1 MPFAAKVGAMNTSKH
16 VRIEMTS
23 GLLAITLARPEK
35 KNALT
40 TQMYEALVEA
50 FELASAEPSV
60 HVVLV
65 DADGGD
71 FCAGNDIA
79 DFVAMARSGQAFDS
93 SDVFRF
99 LRVLAAFDKPVVAAV
114 RGRAVG
120 IGTTMLLHCDLVY
133 VAEDARL
140 STPFV
145 DLALVPEAASSLLL
159 PARIGHVRAFALFAL
174 GETLDGRA
182 AVHCGLA
189 NAALPAGQVTPRAR
203 AAALTLAGK
212 PTQSVQATKKL
223 MREHGRMLAVIES
236 EGRVFADRLMSP
248 EARTAFQAFMTRRG
262 PGSSR

>member
-1 MPFAAKVGAMNTSKH
+1 MPFAAKVGPMNTSTQ
-16 VRIEMTS
+16 VRIETTC
-23 GLLAITLARPEK
+23 GLLAVTLARPEK

-40 TQMYEALVEA
+40 MPMYQALVQALER
-50 FELASAEPSV
+50 ASADPAV
-60 HVVLV
+60 HVVLL

-79 DFVAMARSGQAFDS
+79 DFVALARSGQALES

-99 LRVLAAFDKPVVAAV
+99 LRALALFDKPLVAAV

-133 VAEDARL
+133 VADNARL

-174 GETLDGRA
+174 GETLDAPGA
-182 AVHCGLA
+182 LACGVA
-189 NAALPAGQVTPRAR
+189 NAVLPADEVTPRAR
-203 AAALTLAGK
+203 AAALTLAAK
-212 PTQSVQATKKL
+212 PAVALQATKKL
-223 MREHGRMLAVIES
+223 MRDHGRMLAAIES
-236 EGRVFADRLMSP
+236 EGREFVQRLLSA
-248 EARTAFQAFMTRRG
+248 EAQAMFQAFMTRRG
-262 PGSSR
+262 PGA

>member
-1 MPFAAKVGAMNTSKH
+1 MNTSTQ
-16 VRIEMTS
+16 VRVETAS
-23 GLLAITLARPEK
+23 GLLAITLARPDK

-40 TQMYEALVEA
+40 TQMYRALVQA
-50 FELASAEPSV
+50 FELASADPAV
-60 HVVLV
+60 RVVLL

-79 DFVAMARSGQAFDS
+79 DFVAMARSAQALDS

-99 LRVLAAFDKPVVAAV
+99 LRALAAFDKPVVAAV

-133 VAEDARL
+133 VAEDARF

-174 GETLDGRA
+174 GESIDGRA
-182 AVHCGLA
+182 AVDCGLA
-189 NAALPAGQVTPRAR
+189 NAALPADQVTPRAR
-203 AAALTLAGK
+203 AAALTLAAK
-212 PTQSVQATKKL
+212 PAQAVQATKKL
-223 MREHGRMLAVIES
+223 MREHARMLAVIEA
-236 EGRVFADRLMSP
+236 EGRVFADRLLSS
-248 EARTAFQAFMTRRG
+248 EAQSAFQAFMTRRT
-262 PGSSR
+262 PGT

>member
-1 MPFAAKVGAMNTSKH
+1 MNTSTQ
-16 VRIEMTS
+16 VRVETAS
-23 GLLAITLARPEK
+23 GLLAITLARPDK

-40 TQMYEALVEA
+40 TQMYRALVQA
-50 FELASAEPSV
+50 FELASADPAV
-60 HVVLV
+60 RVVLL

-79 DFVAMARSGQAFDS
+79 DFVAMARSAQALDS

-99 LRVLAAFDKPVVAAV
+99 LRALAAFDKPVVAAV

-133 VAEDARL
+133 VAEDARF

-174 GETLDGRA
+174 GESIDGRA
-182 AVHCGLA
+182 AVDCGLA
-189 NAALPAGQVTPRAR
+189 NAALPAEQVTPRAR
-203 AAALTLAGK
+203 AAALTLAAK
-212 PTQSVQATKKL
+212 PAQAVQATKKL
-223 MREHGRMLAVIES
+223 MREHARMLAVIEA
-236 EGRVFADRLMSP
+236 EGRVFADRLLSS
-248 EARTAFQAFMTRRG
+248 EAQSAFQAFMTRRT
-262 PGSSR
+262 PGT

>member
-1 MPFAAKVGAMNTSKH
+1 MNTSTQ
-16 VRIEMTS
+16 VRVETAS
-23 GLLAITLARPEK
+23 GLLAITLARPDK

-40 TQMYEALVEA
+40 TQMYRALVQA
-50 FELASAEPSV
+50 FELASADPAV
-60 HVVLV
+60 RVVLL

-79 DFVAMARSGQAFDS
+79 DFVAMARSAQALDS

-99 LRVLAAFDKPVVAAV
+99 LRALAAFDKPVVAAV

-133 VAEDARL
+133 VAEDARF

-174 GETLDGRA
+174 GESIDGRA
-182 AVHCGLA
+182 AVDCGVA
-189 NAALPAGQVTPRAR
+189 NAALPAEQVTPRAR
-203 AAALTLAGK
+203 AAALTLAAK
-212 PTQSVQATKKL
+212 PAQAVQATKKL
-223 MREHGRMLAVIES
+223 MREHARMLAVIEA
-236 EGRVFADRLMSP
+236 EGRVFADRLLSS
-248 EARTAFQAFMTRRG
+248 EAQSAFQAFMTRRT
-262 PGSSR
+262 PGT

>member
-1 MPFAAKVGAMNTSKH
+1 MNTSTQ
-16 VRIEMTS
+16 VRVETAS
-23 GLLAITLARPEK
+23 GLLAITLARPDK

-40 TQMYEALVEA
+40 TQMYRALVQA
-50 FELASAEPSV
+50 FELASADPAV
-60 HVVLV
+60 RVVLL

-79 DFVAMARSGQAFDS
+79 DFVAMARSAQALDS

-99 LRVLAAFDKPVVAAV
+99 LRALAAFDKPVVAAV

-133 VAEDARL
+133 VAEDARF

-174 GETLDGRA
+174 GESIDGRA
-182 AVHCGLA
+182 AVDCGLA
-189 NAALPAGQVTPRAR
+189 NAALPAEQVTPRAR
-203 AAALTLAGK
+203 AAALTLAAK
-212 PTQSVQATKKL
+212 PAQAVQTTKKL
-223 MREHGRMLAVIES
+223 MREHARMLAVIEA
-236 EGRVFADRLMSP
+236 EGRVFADRLLSS
-248 EARTAFQAFMTRRG
+248 EAQSAFQAFMTRRT
-262 PGSSR
+262 PGT

>member
-1 MPFAAKVGAMNTSKH
+1 MNTSTQ
-16 VRIEMTS
+16 VRVETAS
-23 GLLAITLARPEK
+23 GLLAITLARPDK

-40 TQMYEALVEA
+40 TQMYRALVQA
-50 FELASAEPSV
+50 FELASADPAV
-60 HVVLV
+60 RVVLL

-79 DFVAMARSGQAFDS
+79 DFVAMARSAQALDS

-99 LRVLAAFDKPVVAAV
+99 LRALAAFDKPVVAAV

-133 VAEDARL
+133 VAEDARF

-174 GETLDGRA
+174 GESIDGRA
-182 AVHCGLA
+182 AVDCGLA
-189 NAALPAGQVTPRAR
+189 NAELPAEQVTPRAR
-203 AAALTLAGK
+203 AAALTLAAK
-212 PTQSVQATKKL
+212 PAQAVQATKKL
-223 MREHGRMLAVIES
+223 MREHARMLAVIEA
-236 EGRVFADRLMSP
+236 EGRVFADRLLSS
-248 EARTAFQAFMTRRG
+248 EAQSAFQAFMTRRT
-262 PGSSR
+262 PGT

>member
-1 MPFAAKVGAMNTSKH
+1 MNTSKQLR
-16 VRIEMTS
+16 VEMTS
-23 GLLAITLARPEK
+23 GLLSITLARPDK

-40 TQMYEALVEA
+40 TQMYDALVGA
-50 FELASAEPSV
+50 FELASADASV
-60 HVVLV
+60 HVVLL

-79 DFVAMARSGQAFDS
+79 DFVAMARSPQALES

-99 LRVLAAFDKPVVAAV
+99 LRVLATFDKPVVAAV

-133 VAEDARL
+133 VAEDARF

-182 AVHCGLA
+182 AVDCGLA
-189 NAALPAGQVTPRAR
+189 NAALPAAQVTPRAR

-212 PTQSVQATKKL
+212 PVQAVQATKKL
-223 MREHGRMLAVIES
+223 MREQARMLAAIES
-236 EGRVFADRLMSP
+236 EGRVFADRLLSA
-248 EARTAFQAFMTRRG
+248 EAQAIFQAFMTRRA
-262 PGSSR
+262 PGS

>member
-1 MPFAAKVGAMNTSKH
+1 MNTAIP
-16 VRIEMTS
+16 VRMERTS
-23 GLLAITLARPEK
+23 GLLAITLARPDK

-40 TQMYEALVEA
+40 GEMYQALVEA
-50 FELASAEPSV
+50 LELASAEPSI
-60 HVVLV
+60 HVVLL

-79 DFVAMARSGQAFDS
+79 DFVALARSGQALENS
-93 SDVFRF
+93 NVFRF
-99 LRVLAAFDKPVVAAV
+99 LRALAVLDKPLIAAV

-120 IGTTMLLHCDLVY
+120 IGTTLLLHCDLVY

-145 DLALVPEAASSLLL
+145 DLALVPEAASSVLL

-174 GETLDGRA
+174 GESLDGHA

-189 NAALPAGQVTPRAR
+189 NEALPANEVAPRAR

-212 PTQSVQATKKL
+212 PALAVQATKKL
-223 MREHGRMLAVIES
+223 MRDHAQMLSVIES
-236 EGRVFADRLMSP
+236 EGRVFAQRLKSA
-248 EARTAFQAFMTRRG
+248 EAQATFQAFMTRRG
-262 PGSSR
+262 PGA

>member
-1 MPFAAKVGAMNTSKH
+1 
-16 VRIEMTS
+16 
-23 GLLAITLARPEK
+23 
-35 KNALT
+35 
-40 TQMYEALVEA
+40 
-50 FELASAEPSV
+50 
-60 HVVLV
+60 
-65 DADGGD
+65 
-71 FCAGNDIA
+71 
-79 DFVAMARSGQAFDS
+79 
-93 SDVFRF
+93 
-99 LRVLAAFDKPVVAAV
+99 VLAAFDKPVVAAV